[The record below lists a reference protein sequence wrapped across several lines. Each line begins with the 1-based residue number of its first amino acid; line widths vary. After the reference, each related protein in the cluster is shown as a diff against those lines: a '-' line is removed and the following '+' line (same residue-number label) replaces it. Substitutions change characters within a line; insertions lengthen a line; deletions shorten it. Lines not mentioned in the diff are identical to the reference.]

1 MSIINRMEKSA
12 SVTRVDSHFHV
23 FEAGVAMAGARY
35 VPGYS
40 ATLDRWWRCA
50 ESAGVSHGVLVQPSF
65 LGTDNRL
72 MLESL
77 AAHPERLRGVAV
89 VQPTVTR
96 EALAE
101 MDAVGVRGVRLNLV
115 GGSHDMTAWTQAHSL
130 WDHLLAMNWHVE
142 LHTDPGCLPDVLP
155 QLPSDLPVVV
165 DHMGRPREVGA
176 GDATISTLRTPRR
189 GCVMVKLSG
198 AYRLGGLDP
207 QRLARL
213 LLDEL
218 GPSALLWG
226 SDWPCTN
233 HEDHADYP
241 RLFESLT
248 RWVGAELLDT
258 VLRVNPRR
266 LFWGTLASLV
276 SRSDS

>member
-1 MSIINRMEKSA
+1 MEKSA
-12 SVTRVDSHFHV
+12 SATRVDSHFHV
-23 FEAGVAMAGARY
+23 FEAGVAMASARY

-50 ESAGVSHGVLVQPSF
+50 QPAGVSHGVLVQPSF

-89 VQPTVTR
+89 VGPAATR

-101 MDAVGVRGVRLNLV
+101 MDSVGVRGVRLNLV
-115 GGSHDMTAWTQAHSL
+115 GGSHGMTEWAQAHSL

-142 LHTDPGCLPDVLP
+142 LHTDPGCLPEVLP
-155 QLPSDLPVVV
+155 QLPSDLLVVV
-165 DHMGRPREVGA
+165 DHMGRPREVRA
-176 GDATISTLRTPRR
+176 GDATISTLRTPRS
-189 GCVMVKLSG
+189 GYVMVKLSG

-218 GPSALLWG
+218 GPSAVLWG

-241 RLFESLT
+241 RLVESLT

-258 VLRVNPRR
+258 VLRVNPMR
-266 LFWGTLASLV
+266 LFWGTEGTLKSFP
-276 SRSDS
+276 STK